1 VDYEKINRW
10 LTLAANLAVIAG
22 ILFLAFE
29 LKQNNDLLRAEVR
42 LERAKIRIDAYGQ
55 RISSDAALQAIVRS
69 RSGEALNAAETELLE
84 SLAMQSY
91 TRWEYVVG
99 EYKEGRLEWES
110 VPIED
115 WKRVVS
121 ENPYMETTWHR
132 RGNKGFDPDF
142 VKFVE
147 KFLFAE

>member
-1 VDYEKINRW
+1 MDYEKVNRW

-29 LKQNNDLLRAEVR
+29 LKQNNDLVRAEVR

-55 RISSDAALQAIVRS
+55 RVSSDAALQANVRS

-99 EYKEGRLEWES
+99 EYNEGLLSWES

-115 WKRVVS
+115 WRRVVS
-121 ENPYMETTWHR
+121 ENPYMVTTWRHR
-132 RGNKGFDPDF
+132 GHKGFDPGF
-142 VKFVE
+142 VEFVE
-147 KFLFAE
+147 KFVFAE